1 MKNNIKNTK
10 RERII
15 ESALLLF
22 AKYGYHGVCM
32 DAVARDAKVAK
43 GTLYNYFLSKEDL
56 YDSIIPFRLD
66 NLLKSIQRAFNK
78 RKNVKQNLKSY
89 IVHIYSFMLRNP
101 CFFKIWKEGENRHSF
116 NIKNKTNLPRQ
127 KMRNI
132 LLSVLK
138 GGEKER
144 IIKNNID
151 FELYTDL
158 ILGTIEASVE
168 RKIKNSEKNEIIPD
182 KKEKE
187 NLIKFIFNA
196 INFNN
201 NYF

>member
-1 MKNNIKNTK
+1 MKNNIKTTK
-10 RERII
+10 REQII

-32 DAVARDAKVAK
+32 DDVAREAKVAK

-56 YDSIIPFRLD
+56 YNSIIPFRLN

-78 RKNVKQNLKSY
+78 RKDVKQNFKSC

-101 CFFKIWKEGENRHSF
+101 CFFKIWKEGENIHSF
-116 NIKNKTNLPRQ
+116 NIKNETNLPRQ
-127 KMRNI
+127 KMRNV

-138 GGEKER
+138 EGKKER
-144 IIKNNID
+144 IIKDNID

-168 RKIKNSEKNEIIPD
+168 RKIKNSKKNEIIPD